1 MVKTLEDMQRQ
12 WREMKIVAIRAGLAA
27 LLTGLVLAAPGCAS
41 QEVPHGIKGS
51 QMESSETTFLTDIKA
66 LPANQRSDYIHSH
79 MEIFEMLKN
88 DPDKS
93 KLAELQS
100 LLPPKG
106 S

>member
-1 MVKTLEDMQRQ
+1 MVKILEDMQRQ
-12 WREMKIVAIRAGLAA
+12 WREMKNAATRAGLP
-27 LLTGLVLAAPGCAS
+27 LLLIGLVLAAPGCAS

-66 LPANQRSDYIHSH
+66 LPANQRWEYIHSH